1 MGDGLE
7 LFELSMWGG
16 AVERRYR
23 QLRPE
28 VEALPWHE
36 LDLSGARPST
46 LADARRAWTEAAFQ
60 EHRTGAACA
69 LTVKHLIAVRA
80 PIDLVAMAS
89 RFALD
94 ELVHVELCAR
104 LATAMGGG
112 APLRYDPKGL
122 VPEPAA
128 ELPALVQASE
138 LVVRNFCVGESLSIP
153 ILRGAWHAAR
163 QPLIRAILARIVKDE
178 AAHGAFGW
186 MFLDWA
192 SDRLGPDALTHLA
205 RQAAL
210 TIDGVVERWEAI
222 DDTRGAED
230 DERLGWMP
238 PGEYISLARRSM
250 QEAVL
255 APLLER
261 GIDPRPYLRRD
272 LRLQRNVKQERSS
285 AASRAA
291 PQRKVKG

>member
-1 MGDGLE
+1 MKPGHE

-23 QLRPE
+23 LARPE
-28 VEALPWHE
+28 VEALPWDA
-36 LDLSGARPST
+36 LDLSTASEATLRAARV
-46 LADARRAWTEAAFQ
+46 AWTEAAFQ

-94 ELVHVELCAR
+94 EMVHVELCAR

-112 APLRYDPKGL
+112 APLAYDPKDL
-122 VPEPAA
+122 VAEPAR
-128 ELPALVQASE
+128 ELSAMLQACE

-192 SDRLGPDALTHLA
+192 AERLGPADLEHLA
-205 RQAAL
+205 RQAGL
-210 TIDGVVERWEAI
+210 TIDGVLERWSTIDEAHGV
-222 DDTRGAED
+222 DD

-238 PGEYISLARRSM
+238 PGAYLSLARRSM
-250 QEAVL
+250 HEAVL
-255 APLLER
+255 TPLIAR
-261 GIDPRPYLRRD
+261 GIDPLPHLRRP
-272 LRLQRNVKQERSS
+272 LP
-285 AASRAA
+285 A
-291 PQRKVKG
+291 

>member
-1 MGDGLE
+1 
-7 LFELSMWGG
+7 MWGG

-28 VEALPWHE
+28 VEALPWDA
-36 LDLSGARPST
+36 LDLSSASEATLKAARV
-46 LADARRAWTEAAFQ
+46 AWTEAAFQ

-94 ELVHVELCAR
+94 EMVHVELCAR
-104 LATAMGGG
+104 LATLMGGG
-112 APLRYDPKGL
+112 APIAYDPKDL
-122 VPEPAA
+122 VAEPAA
-128 ELPALVQASE
+128 ELPALLQASE

-153 ILRGAWHAAR
+153 ILRGAWHAAK

-192 SDRLGPDALTHLA
+192 DERLDGAARQHLA

-210 TIDGVVERWEAI
+210 TIDGVIERWAQV
-222 DDTRGAED
+222 DDRAGVHD

-238 PGEYISLARRSM
+238 PGEYLALARRSL
-250 QEAVL
+250 ETAVL
-255 APLLER
+255 EPLLAR
-261 GIDPRPYLRRD
+261 HIDPRPLLRRA
-272 LRLQRNVKQERSS
+272 L
-285 AASRAA
+285 
-291 PQRKVKG
+291 PT

>member
-1 MGDGLE
+1 MKPGHE

-28 VEALPWHE
+28 VEALPWE
-36 LDLSGARPST
+36 SLDVSQVS
-46 LADARRAWTEAAFQ
+46 ADVLRTGRIAWTEAAFQ

-94 ELVHVELCAR
+94 EMVHVELCAR
-104 LATAMGGG
+104 LATSMGGA
-112 APLRYDPKGL
+112 APLEYDPRAL
-122 VPEPAA
+122 VLEPNAS
-128 ELPALVQASE
+128 LSPLVQASE

-153 ILRGAWHAAR
+153 ILRGAWHFAKHR
-163 QPLIRAILARIVKDE
+163 LIKAVLARIVKDE

-192 SDRLGPDALTHLA
+192 DAQLDDAARTHLA
-205 RQAAL
+205 RQAAM
-210 TIDGVVERWEAI
+210 TIDAVVERWESI
-222 DDTRGAED
+222 DHGVPHS
-230 DERLGWMP
+230 DEQLAWMP
-238 PGEYISLARRSM
+238 PGEYLGLARRSLH
-250 QEAVL
+250 EAVL
-255 APLLER
+255 KPLLER
-261 GIDPRPYLRRD
+261 RIDPRPFAIRAREFL
-272 LRLQRNVKQERSS
+272 ET
-285 AASRAA
+285 AA
-291 PQRKVKG
+291 

>member
-1 MGDGLE
+1 MKHGWE

-28 VEALPWHE
+28 VEALPWGSLE
-36 LDLSGARPST
+36 LASASAATLKAAR
-46 LADARRAWTEAAFQ
+46 LAWTEAAFQ

-80 PIDLVAMAS
+80 PLDLVAMAS

-94 ELVHVELCAR
+94 EMVHVELCAR
-104 LATAMGGG
+104 LATAMGGA
-112 APLRYDPKGL
+112 APIAYDPKDL
-122 VPEPAA
+122 VAEPSPSLAP
-128 ELPALVQASE
+128 LLQASE

-153 ILRGAWHAAR
+153 VLRGAWHAAR

-192 SDRLGPDALTHLA
+192 GERLSAADRQHLA
-205 RQAAL
+205 QQAAL
-210 TIDGVVERWEAI
+210 TIDGVVARWAQV
-222 DDTRGAED
+222 DPAGGAAD

-238 PGEYISLARRSM
+238 PGEYLALAHRSLR
-250 QEAVL
+250 EAVL
-255 APLLER
+255 EPLLAR
-261 GIDPRPYLRRD
+261 GIDPRPLLRGP
-272 LRLQRNVKQERSS
+272 LP
-285 AASRAA
+285 A
-291 PQRKVKG
+291 

>member
-1 MGDGLE
+1 MKPGHE

-28 VEALPWHE
+28 VEALPWHALE
-36 LDLSGARPST
+36 LSRASEAT
-46 LADARRAWTEAAFQ
+46 LKAARRAWTEAAFQ

-94 ELVHVELCAR
+94 EMVHVELCAR

-112 APLRYDPKGL
+112 APISYDPKDL
-122 VPEPAA
+122 VAEPA
-128 ELPALVQASE
+128 PALSALLQATE

-153 ILRGAWHAAR
+153 ILRGAWHAAK

-186 MFLDWA
+186 MYLDWA
-192 SDRLGPDALTHLA
+192 GERLSADDRAHLA

-210 TIDGVVERWEAI
+210 TIDGVRERWSSI
-222 DDTRGAED
+222 DEQQGSD
-230 DERLGWMP
+230 DSERLGWMP
-238 PGEYISLARRSM
+238 PGEYLALARQSM

-255 APLLER
+255 DPLIAR
-261 GIDPRPYLRRD
+261 DIDPRPYLTR
-272 LRLQRNVKQERSS
+272 
-285 AASRAA
+285 
-291 PQRKVKG
+291 PGP